1 MTNGRQLIDEI
12 NEENFPPTFKQ
23 TVTNVFDFH
32 LRLFNEFQQ
41 LTNLSVDQRQSNAF
55 FSLIFVDQNFLF
67 LLATKEFFALI
78 REQNSKFEN
87 EKKILIDEFAER
99 EEKFRNEIEQ
109 MKNEFEQIR
118 NDRDVEWKTKFDY
131 ECERLQNEIQRIQN
145 ESDEQIRS
153 LNERLQSA
161 SGESND
167 VFQVKFEE

>member
-1 MTNGRQLIDEI
+1 MSVQR
-12 NEENFPPTFKQ
+12 
-23 TVTNVFDFH
+23 VF
-32 LRLFNEFQQ
+32 LF
-41 LTNLSVDQRQSNAF
+41 T
-55 FSLIFVDQNFLF
+55 FVDQNFVF

-109 MKNEFEQIR
+109 IR
-118 NDRDVEWKTKFDY
+118 NDRDVEWKTKFDF

-153 LNERLQSA
+153 LNERLQST

-167 VFQVKFEE
+167 VFQVNSKNKNVFFDLFD